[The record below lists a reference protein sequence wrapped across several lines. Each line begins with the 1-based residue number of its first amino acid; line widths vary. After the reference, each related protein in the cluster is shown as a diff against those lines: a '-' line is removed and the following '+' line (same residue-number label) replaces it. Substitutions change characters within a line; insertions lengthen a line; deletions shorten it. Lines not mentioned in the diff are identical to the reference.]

1 MENMI
6 NDIPYKEILLLLLGT
21 LSSYL
26 IWRVQYQKE
35 KIKNIENQ
43 LSENK
48 FKVYSE
54 LVHIIFDVMSGEK
67 AGKKISNQEIIRRI
81 LDIKKNMFL
90 YASDEM
96 FLAFTEWSLEIQK
109 PGSNGVEHFKKYFEL
124 IVLVRKDMG
133 NKNTKINLDD
143 FMIYLMQNKDEY
155 ILFKKQ
161 NNWK

>member
-1 MENMI
+1 MI
-6 NDIPYKEILLLLLGT
+6 SDLPYKEILLLVLGT
-21 LSSYL
+21 LSTYL

-43 LSENK
+43 LSESK

-54 LVHIIFDVMSGEK
+54 LVHIIFDVVSGNK
-67 AGKKISNQEIIRRI
+67 TGKKVSNQEIIKRI

-96 FLAFTEWSLEIQK
+96 FLAFTDWSLELQK
-109 PGSNGVEHFKKYFEL
+109 PGNNGVDHFKKYFEL
-124 IVLVRKDMG
+124 IKLVRKDMG

-155 ILFKKQ
+155 LLFKEQ

>member
-1 MENMI
+1 MS
-6 NDIPYKEILLLLLGT
+6 DLPYKEILLLILGT
-21 LSSYL
+21 LSTYL

-43 LSENK
+43 LSESK

-54 LVHIIFDVMSGEK
+54 LVHIIFDVISGTK
-67 AGKKISNQEIIRRI
+67 TGKKVSNQEIIKRI

-96 FLAFTEWSLEIQK
+96 FLAFTDWSLELQK
-109 PGSNGVEHFKKYFEL
+109 PGNNGVDHFKKYFEL
-124 IVLVRKDMG
+124 IKLVRKDMG

-155 ILFKKQ
+155 LLFKEQ

>member
-1 MENMI
+1 MI
-6 NDIPYKEILLLLLGT
+6 SDLPYKEILLLFLGT
-21 LSSYL
+21 LSTYL

-54 LVHIIFDVMSGEK
+54 LVHIIFDVVSGNK
-67 AGKKISNQEIIRRI
+67 TGKKVSNQEIIKRI

-90 YASDEM
+90 YASDQM
-96 FLAFTEWSLEIQK
+96 FLAFTDWSLELQK
-109 PGSNGVEHFKKYFEL
+109 PGNNGVDHFKKYFDL
-124 IVLVRKDMG
+124 IKLVRKDMG

-155 ILFKKQ
+155 LLFKEQ